1 MDQYWQDDQQN
12 QQNQTSTL
20 LRMQPIGETS
30 FPSSKML
37 LSQTPD
43 SRDPASFAGAPADTS
58 SAYILPHTSTH
69 SSVGFSPM
77 ECHHHQ
83 QGQSTHVNHELRPIL
98 LGGLLLTST
107 IITLFF
113 VTFTIF
119 ATLPN
124 IPTRRPGWYVG
135 NDILR
140 LLEPIV
146 SLPFQFFILLES
158 GIFQRRLNLGNTI
171 AIVVFM
177 VAAALYQQGA
187 GLHTASIMFKHTIQT
202 AVDDADAGSLLP
214 LLLEIK
220 SWIRDLWEHI
230 ISHYMYAIGGIIV
243 SFVNAYVFRHYT
255 VPVEVSRSRLFRLVW
270 VANTFFYGLIVGAVA
285 IQFPKGSIVALCLIT
300 IYGFM
305 ILGSFLYYRGYLTL
319 NKLGSLP
326 VLQSYFGSYI
336 VG

>member
-83 QGQSTHVNHELRPIL
+83 QGKSTHVNHELRPIL

-146 SLPFQFFILLES
+146 TLPFQFFILLES

-230 ISHYMYAIGGIIV
+230 ISHYI
-243 SFVNAYVFRHYT
+243 
-255 VPVEVSRSRLFRLVW
+255 
-270 VANTFFYGLIVGAVA
+270 
-285 IQFPKGSIVALCLIT
+285 FPKGSIVALCLIT

-336 VG
+336 VGLVIVICWIVKSGGFTSRNELM